1 MNPTARSQFLA
12 AGAKLY
18 PQYGYRQLSVR
29 LLVAATG
36 LSSGMF
42 PHLFASKAAFVAEL
56 LESQNA
62 DTFGRLDF
70 RTDEHASA
78 VAKLRHAVCLLAG
91 GVRDNLAWINRIF
104 ADSADGV
111 ETADTFLRQQFD
123 RYSAWL
129 YQLLGEC
136 FPQMPLPDLVMRM
149 SYLCSS
155 VVAPM
160 FLSIRLNNMGIL
172 LEEVSSHIPAVLS
185 DEALEQR
192 IDWTFAALFPDY
204 SAQDKP

>member
-12 AGAKLY
+12 DGAKLY
-18 PQYGYRQLSVR
+18 AQSGYRQLSVR
-29 LLVAATG
+29 LLAAETG

-42 PHLFASKAAFVAEL
+42 HHLFASKADFVAEL

-91 GVRDNLAWINRIF
+91 SVRDNLAWINRIF

>member
-29 LLVAATG
+29 LLVAETG

-42 PHLFASKAAFVAEL
+42 HHLFASKADFVAEL

>member
-18 PQYGYRQLSVR
+18 PQYSYRQLSVR
-29 LLVAATG
+29 LLAAETG

-42 PHLFASKAAFVAEL
+42 HHLFASKADFVAEL
-56 LESQNA
+56 LENQNA

-70 RTDEHASA
+70 RTDENASA

-91 GVRDNLAWINRIF
+91 GVRDNLAWSNRIF

>member
-12 AGAKLY
+12 DGAKLY
-18 PQYGYRQLSVR
+18 AQYGYRQLSVR
-29 LLVAATG
+29 LLAAETG

-42 PHLFASKAAFVAEL
+42 HHLFASKADFVAEL

>member
-1 MNPTARSQFLA
+1 MRLLA
-12 AGAKLY
+12 AE
-18 PQYGYRQLSVR
+18 
-29 LLVAATG
+29 TG

-42 PHLFASKAAFVAEL
+42 HHLFASKADFVAEL

-70 RTDEHASA
+70 RTDENASA
-78 VAKLRHAVCLLAG
+78 VAKLRHAMCLLAG

>member
-29 LLVAATG
+29 LLAAETG

-42 PHLFASKAAFVAEL
+42 HHLFASKADFVAEL
-56 LESQNA
+56 LENQNA

-70 RTDEHASA
+70 RTDDHASA

-91 GVRDNLAWINRIF
+91 SVRDNLAWINRIF

-172 LEEVSSHIPAVLS
+172 LEEVSSHIPAVLT

>member
-29 LLVAATG
+29 LLAAETG

-42 PHLFASKAAFVAEL
+42 HHLFASKADFVAEL

-70 RTDEHASA
+70 RTDEHSSA
-78 VAKLRHAVCLLAG
+78 VVKLRHAVCLLAG
-91 GVRDNLAWINRIF
+91 SVRDNLAWINRIF

>member
-29 LLVAATG
+29 LLAAETG

-42 PHLFASKAAFVAEL
+42 HHLFASKADFVAEL

-70 RTDEHASA
+70 RTDEHSSA
-78 VAKLRHAVCLLAG
+78 VVKLRHAVCLLAG
-91 GVRDNLAWINRIF
+91 SVRDNLAWINRIF

-136 FPQMPLPDLVMRM
+136 FPQMPLPDLVVRM

>member
-1 MNPTARSQFLA
+1 MSSSAREQFIE
-12 AGAKLY
+12 AGMHLY

-29 LLVAATG
+29 LLAAETG

-42 PHLFASKAAFVAEL
+42 HHLFASKADFVAEL

-136 FPQMPLPDLVMRM
+136 FPQMPLSDLVVRM

-172 LEEVSSHIPAVLS
+172 LEEVSSHVPAVLS

>member
-1 MNPTARSQFLA
+1 MSSSAREQFIE
-12 AGAKLY
+12 AGMHLY

-29 LLVAATG
+29 LLAAETG

-42 PHLFASKAAFVAEL
+42 HHLFASKADFVAEL

-70 RTDEHASA
+70 RTDEHACA

-111 ETADTFLRQQFD
+111 ETADTFLRQNSTAI
-123 RYSAWL
+123 RPGCTNCSANVFPKCRCPTWWCGCL
-129 YQLLGEC
+129 TYAARWWRRC
-136 FPQMPLPDLVMRM
+136 F
-149 SYLCSS
+149 
-155 VVAPM
+155 
-160 FLSIRLNNMGIL
+160 
-172 LEEVSSHIPAVLS
+172 
-185 DEALEQR
+185 
-192 IDWTFAALFPDY
+192 
-204 SAQDKP
+204 

>member
-29 LLVAATG
+29 LLAAETG

-42 PHLFASKAAFVAEL
+42 HHLFASKADFVAEL
-56 LESQNA
+56 LENQNA

-70 RTDEHASA
+70 RTDENASA
-78 VAKLRHAVCLLAG
+78 VTKLRHAVCLLAG

-136 FPQMPLPDLVMRM
+136 FPQMPLPDLVVRM

-172 LEEVSSHIPAVLS
+172 LDEVRSHIPAVLT

>member
-1 MNPTARSQFLA
+1 MNQTARSQFLA

-29 LLVAATG
+29 LLAAETG

-42 PHLFASKAAFVAEL
+42 HHLFASKADFVAEL

-70 RTDEHASA
+70 RTDENASA

-136 FPQMPLPDLVMRM
+136 FPQMPLSDLVVRM

-172 LEEVSSHIPAVLS
+172 LEEVSSHIPAVLT

>member
-29 LLVAATG
+29 LLAAETG

-42 PHLFASKAAFVAEL
+42 HHLFASKADFVAEL
-56 LESQNA
+56 LENQNA

-70 RTDEHASA
+70 RTDENASA
-78 VAKLRHAVCLLAG
+78 VTKLRHAVCLLAG
-91 GVRDNLAWINRIF
+91 SVRDNLAWINRIF

-136 FPQMPLPDLVMRM
+136 FPQMPLPDLVVRM

>member
-12 AGAKLY
+12 DGAKLY
-18 PQYGYRQLSVR
+18 AQYGYRQLSVR
-29 LLVAATG
+29 LLAAETG

-42 PHLFASKAAFVAEL
+42 HHLFASKADFVAEL

-78 VAKLRHAVCLLAG
+78 VEKLRHAVCLLAG

-149 SYLCSS
+149 SYLCS
-155 VVAPM
+155 
-160 FLSIRLNNMGIL
+160 
-172 LEEVSSHIPAVLS
+172 
-185 DEALEQR
+185 
-192 IDWTFAALFPDY
+192 
-204 SAQDKP
+204 

>member
-29 LLVAATG
+29 LLTAETG

-42 PHLFASKAAFVAEL
+42 HHLFASKADFVAEL

-149 SYLCSS
+149 SYQCSS

>member
-29 LLVAATG
+29 LLAAETG

-42 PHLFASKAAFVAEL
+42 HHLFASKADFVAEL

-91 GVRDNLAWINRIF
+91 SVRDNLAWINRIF

-172 LEEVSSHIPAVLS
+172 LEEVSSHIPAVLT

-192 IDWTFAALFPDY
+192 IDWTFAALFTDY
-204 SAQDKP
+204 SPQDKP